1 MKYKTLD
8 TSSISKDNQ
17 KRILDIIPA
26 EEKYS
31 YVAATVNNRIREL
44 TYVLK
49 EPSDVK
55 LLDFKD
61 TQAVKIYETSLRY
74 LVAMATHR
82 LYPQLDIRFSYNIS
96 RSIFCQILTPG
107 FHTDLKF
114 VDSIQAEMQR
124 LIKADLP
131 IERKLVTREEAA
143 EIYKANHYDD
153 KIDILKYR
161 PDDKVHLY
169 SCDGYVNYLYGYMV
183 PSTGFLTHYKMKLF
197 APGFII
203 QYPRAECGGII
214 PEFEEDRTF
223 GRTLKESYQWAVKV
237 GTETV
242 SKINEYVLKNGSV
255 DFINMCESNH
265 NNMLAELGK
274 KIQQDIDSIRLICI
288 AGPSSS
294 GKTTF
299 ANRLRIEL
307 LSLGI
312 RPIRIS
318 IDDYYKPKS
327 EISLDEDG
335 EVDLECLQALDTELF
350 NSDMLRLIN
359 GEEVQLPRFDFK
371 LGKRVPGRI
380 LKVDQNQPIIIEG
393 IHALND
399 ELTPDITKHQ
409 KFKIYIAP
417 QAQICLDNHNP
428 LSLTDLRLLRRIVR
442 DNKFRKSS
450 AEETISMW
458 PSVRR
463 GEFKWIY
470 KNQEGADYV
479 FNSLLPYE
487 LCVMKKHALPIL
499 TKIPNDSPYYIKA
512 NRLIKFLKYFVDI
525 DDEVVPNNSLMR
537 EFIGGSCFEA

>member
-17 KRILDIIPA
+17 KRILDIIPT

-327 EISLDEDG
+327 EIPLDEDG

-350 NSDMLRLIN
+350 NSDMLRIIN

>member
-61 TQAVKIYETSLRY
+61 TQAVKIYEASLRY

-327 EISLDEDG
+327 EIPLDEDG

-499 TKIPNDSPYYIKA
+499 TKITNDSPYYIKA

>member
-1 MKYKTLD
+1 MKYKTRD

-327 EISLDEDG
+327 EIPLDEDG

>member
-8 TSSISKDNQ
+8 TSFISKDNQ

-143 EIYKANHYDD
+143 EIYKANHCDD

-161 PDDKVHLY
+161 PNDKVHLY

-312 RPIRIS
+312 KPIRIS

-327 EISLDEDG
+327 EIPLDENG

>member
-8 TSSISKDNQ
+8 TSFISKDNQ

-143 EIYKANHYDD
+143 EIYKANHCDD

-197 APGFII
+197 APGLII

-312 RPIRIS
+312 KPIRIS

-327 EISLDEDG
+327 EIPLDENG

-512 NRLIKFLKYFVDI
+512 NRLIKLLKYFVDI

>member
-327 EISLDEDG
+327 EIPLDEDG

-359 GEEVQLPRFDFK
+359 GEEVQRFDFK

>member
-31 YVAATVNNRIREL
+31 YVAAIVNNRIREL

-327 EISLDEDG
+327 EIPLDEDG

>member
-17 KRILDIIPA
+17 KRILNIIPA

-114 VDSIQAEMQR
+114 VDSIQDEMQR

-327 EISLDEDG
+327 EIPLDEDG

>member
-8 TSSISKDNQ
+8 TSFISKDNQ

-143 EIYKANHYDD
+143 EIYKANHCDD

-197 APGFII
+197 APGLII

-312 RPIRIS
+312 KSIRIS

-327 EISLDEDG
+327 EIPLDENG

>member
-327 EISLDEDG
+327 EIPLDEDG

-512 NRLIKFLKYFVDI
+512 NRLIKFLKYFVNI

>member
-1 MKYKTLD
+1 
-8 TSSISKDNQ
+8 
-17 KRILDIIPA
+17 
-26 EEKYS
+26 
-31 YVAATVNNRIREL
+31 
-44 TYVLK
+44 
-49 EPSDVK
+49 
-55 LLDFKD
+55 
-61 TQAVKIYETSLRY
+61 
-74 LVAMATHR
+74 MATHR

-327 EISLDEDG
+327 EIPLDEDG

>member
-161 PDDKVHLY
+161 PYDKVHLY

-327 EISLDEDG
+327 EIPLDEDG

>member
-8 TSSISKDNQ
+8 TSFISKDNQ

-143 EIYKANHYDD
+143 EIYKANHCDD

-197 APGFII
+197 APGLII

-274 KIQQDIDSIRLICI
+274 KIQQDRDSIRLICI

-312 RPIRIS
+312 KPIRIS

-327 EISLDEDG
+327 EIPLDENG

>member
-131 IERKLVTREEAA
+131 IKRKLVTREEAA

-327 EISLDEDG
+327 EIPLDEDG

>member
-8 TSSISKDNQ
+8 TSSISKDNP

-49 EPSDVK
+49 EPADVK

-61 TQAVKIYETSLRY
+61 TQAVKIYETSIRY

-82 LYPQLDIRFSYNIS
+82 LYPQLDIRFSYNVS

-143 EIYKANHYDD
+143 EIYKANHCDD

-274 KIQQDIDSIRLICI
+274 KIQRDIDSIRLICI

-327 EISLDEDG
+327 EIPLDENG

>member
-55 LLDFKD
+55 LIDFKD

-327 EISLDEDG
+327 EIPLDENG

>member
-327 EISLDEDG
+327 EIPLDEDG

-371 LGKRVPGRI
+371 LEKRVPGRI

>member
-327 EISLDEDG
+327 EIPLDEDG

-371 LGKRVPGRI
+371 LEKRVPGRI

-399 ELTPDITKHQ
+399 ELSPDITKHQ

-442 DNKFRKSS
+442 DNKFRKSP

>member
-327 EISLDEDG
+327 EIPLDEDG

-428 LSLTDLRLLRRIVR
+428 ISLTDLRLLRRIVR

>member
-96 RSIFCQILTPG
+96 RSIFCQILTPC

-327 EISLDEDG
+327 EIPLDEDG

>member
-327 EISLDEDG
+327 EIPLDEGG

>member
-327 EISLDEDG
+327 EIPLDEDG

-450 AEETISMW
+450 AEKTISMW

>member
-8 TSSISKDNQ
+8 TSSISKDNK

-169 SCDGYVNYLYGYMV
+169 SCDGYINYLYGYMV

-327 EISLDEDG
+327 EIPLDEDG

>member
-96 RSIFCQILTPG
+96 RSIFCQILTPC

-114 VDSIQAEMQR
+114 VDSIQDEMQR

-327 EISLDEDG
+327 EIPLDEDG

>member
-96 RSIFCQILTPG
+96 RSIFCQILTPV

-327 EISLDEDG
+327 EIPLDEDG

>member
-8 TSSISKDNQ
+8 TSSISKDNK

-327 EISLDEDG
+327 EIPLDEDG

>member
-223 GRTLKESYQWAVKV
+223 GRTLKESYQWAAKV

-327 EISLDEDG
+327 EIPLDEDG

>member
-327 EISLDEDG
+327 EIPLDEDG

-499 TKIPNDSPYYIKA
+499 TKIPDDSPYYIKA

>member
-31 YVAATVNNRIREL
+31 YVAATVNNRTREL

-114 VDSIQAEMQR
+114 VDSIKAEMQR

-143 EIYKANHYDD
+143 EIYKANHCDD

-327 EISLDEDG
+327 EIPLDEDG

>member
-197 APGFII
+197 APGLII

-327 EISLDEDG
+327 EIPLDEDG

>member
-327 EISLDEDG
+327 EIPLDEDG

-499 TKIPNDSPYYIKA
+499 TKIPNDSSYYIKA

>member
-8 TSSISKDNQ
+8 TSFISKDNQ

-143 EIYKANHYDD
+143 EIYKANHCDD

-327 EISLDEDG
+327 EIPLDEDG

>member
-31 YVAATVNNRIREL
+31 YVAAIVNNRIREL

-107 FHTDLKF
+107 FHKDLKF

-327 EISLDEDG
+327 EIPLDEDG

>member
-96 RSIFCQILTPG
+96 KSIFCQILTPG

-183 PSTGFLTHYKMKLF
+183 PSTGFFTHYKMKLF

-327 EISLDEDG
+327 EIPLDEDG

-399 ELTPDITKHQ
+399 ELTADITKHQ

-487 LCVMKKHALPIL
+487 LCVMKKYALPIL

>member
-17 KRILDIIPA
+17 KRILDIIPT

-114 VDSIQAEMQR
+114 VNSIQAEMQR

-143 EIYKANHYDD
+143 EIYKANHCDD

-327 EISLDEDG
+327 EIPLDEDG